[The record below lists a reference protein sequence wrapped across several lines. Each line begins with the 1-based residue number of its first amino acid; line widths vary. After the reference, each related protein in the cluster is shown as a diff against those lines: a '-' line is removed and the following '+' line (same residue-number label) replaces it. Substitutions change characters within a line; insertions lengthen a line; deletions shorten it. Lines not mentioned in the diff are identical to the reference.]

1 MELNYFYKKIV
12 KSYQTISK
20 SINIILEH
28 SYVNKS
34 LNLKEPIFFTIVR
47 HMDKAYFYNTLND
60 ITIKN
65 RYINFINKL
74 NEKSGAE
81 FREFMNKYGNEL
93 QRHVYTLIDENKIP
107 SFLLGYIKDKSIYS
121 EFTSIDIQ
129 YDIENNDYNVN
140 QYKLT
145 YNDMTINLKLV
156 TQKKIAKEKL
166 NKIAVRCFL
175 FYDLLKI
182 NKNVTINL
190 YLTKAKKIMPKYKI
204 LGSNEINSGVT
215 IHYLD
220 TIINLF
226 RDEEVMKVLVHE
238 LIHCYNIDNRDI
250 RIDFN
255 QHFNIPYESNY
266 YVSEAYTEFLAVI
279 INTMLFSY
287 ENSKKYDYQLFLK
300 YIEEEIEF
308 SLLQNAKILL
318 HYGFNHIDEF
328 NRKND
333 NNLYQ
338 QSTNVFSYFFIKGA
352 LLYDYR
358 KFFKLIQTLGSNLIC
373 KTENLDIL
381 KNNYLL
387 YAKREPYLKNIQK
400 YIRLIKH
407 NKIKTSLLNT
417 LKMTLK

>member
-1 MELNYFYKKIV
+1 MELNNFYKKIV

-20 SINIILEH
+20 SINITLDH
-28 SYVNKS
+28 SYVNNS
-34 LNLKEPIFFTIVR
+34 LNLNEPLFLTIVR

-107 SFLLGYIKDKSIYS
+107 SFLQGYIKDKSIYS

-140 QYKLT
+140 QYKLN
-145 YNDMTINLKLV
+145 YNDMTINLKIV
-156 TQKKIAKEKL
+156 TQKKIPVAKL

-190 YLTKAKKIMPKYKI
+190 YLTKAKKMMPKYKI

-255 QHFNIPYESNY
+255 QYFNIPYASNY
-266 YVSEAYTEFLAVI
+266 YVSEAYTE
-279 INTMLFSY
+279 
-287 ENSKKYDYQLFLK
+287 
-300 YIEEEIEF
+300 
-308 SLLQNAKILL
+308 
-318 HYGFNHIDEF
+318 
-328 NRKND
+328 
-333 NNLYQ
+333 
-338 QSTNVFSYFFIKGA
+338 
-352 LLYDYR
+352 
-358 KFFKLIQTLGSNLIC
+358 
-373 KTENLDIL
+373 
-381 KNNYLL
+381 
-387 YAKREPYLKNIQK
+387 
-400 YIRLIKH
+400 
-407 NKIKTSLLNT
+407 
-417 LKMTLK
+417 